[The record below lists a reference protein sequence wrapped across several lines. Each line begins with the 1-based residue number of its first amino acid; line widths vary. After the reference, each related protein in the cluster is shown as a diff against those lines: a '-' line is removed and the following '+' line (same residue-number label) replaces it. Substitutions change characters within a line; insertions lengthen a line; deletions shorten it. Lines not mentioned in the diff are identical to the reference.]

1 MVTRVAGAMTFRGR
15 VGIWVSGTKL
25 RDMDMEEFA
34 EICREKKIEVI
45 KINQTRP
52 LSEQGSFQVLIHR
65 LTEEMHNASTGDTR
79 ARRIIDDFQEY
90 ITSRPGMLVMDPLD
104 SIKTLLDRGVT
115 YSLIRRLQ
123 QGGTDDGIC
132 IPNFVELKTS
142 DPGEICNLM
151 AQHGVTFPFVCK
163 TKVAEANNSNEMMVI
178 FGRRG
183 LREVRPPCVAQ
194 SFINHNAVLH
204 KVYVVGTRW
213 VHSLRLSIKN
223 FPQGEHDADTVF
235 FHSHEVC
242 KPNKNSPLSVLDDE
256 EPPMPM
262 PLCERW
268 VHKVVHALQDALHVT
283 LVGVDVIVEN
293 GTGRHYVID
302 VNALPSYDCVPE
314 FSEWLADYLN
324 SVMK

>member
-1 MVTRVAGAMTFRGR
+1 VCSLRGL
-15 VGIWVSGTKL
+15 IFL
-25 RDMDMEEFA
+25 Q
-34 EICREKKIEVI
+34 
-45 KINQTRP
+45 INQTRP

-79 ARRIIDDFQEY
+79 ARRIIDDFQVHCNHHPQ
-90 ITSRPGMLVMDPLD
+90 ITISQAWLVMDPLD

-123 QGGTDDGIC
+123 QGGTATDDGIC